1 MPRSRTAGAAPLV
14 PTGLVRQLGL
24 LLGEL
29 GLSEIEVS
37 VGDLRVRVQRHLAT
51 AAAVAPASAA
61 SVVTGPPAPLTAA
74 PAPPP
79 ALSVVEAPMVGTFY
93 RAASPTAAPYVQVGD
108 VVKEGQTL
116 AIIEAMKLMNEIE
129 ATVGGRIVEILA
141 ENGQGVEFGQPIVV
155 IDPAG

>member
-1 MPRSRTAGAAPLV
+1 MPRSRTTGAAPLA

-51 AAAVAPASAA
+51 AAAVAPASRA
-61 SVVTGPPAPLTAA
+61 SVLTGPPAPLTAA
-74 PAPPP
+74 PVAPP
-79 ALSVVEAPMVGTFY
+79 ALGVVEAPMVGTFY

-129 ATVGGRIVEILA
+129 AEVAGEIARIHP
-141 ENGQGVEFGQPIVV
+141 ENGQPVQYG
-155 IDPAG
+155 DPLFTVRPD